1 MRYIFIGL
9 ILVGLVGCGSTGAKS
24 EDGVNKTPSSPM
36 TKDSNKKPPSIP
48 NI

>member
-9 ILVGLVGCGSTGAKS
+9 ILIGIMGCGSNGTKSDNGVAKA
-24 EDGVNKTPSSPM
+24 PSSPL

-48 NI
+48 DI